1 MTMLVPTDPSRE
13 GQTMTG
19 TATDAAAP
27 GPRAPRRGRPGSRRP
42 SRLRISQVVS
52 RVLIVCVL
60 IMQVY
65 PFLWLLQTSLR
76 DRQDFAASNPFSIP
90 TELTLENFAR
100 AFEQGSLLRNIL
112 NSLLITGGACALL
125 VICGMA
131 GAYAIQVLGFRGS
144 NLVRGLFLLGI
155 VVPVQVA
162 LVPLFID
169 YSRIGLLD
177 TYVAVMIPLA
187 GFALPMAMFLFL
199 SFFSYI
205 PRELYEAASID
216 GAGPYRIFFRVTM
229 PMSLNTVVTV
239 VMVNAIFIWNDFI
252 FANTFI
258 LSEEL
263 KTIPLGLQ
271 NYIGAMGNTDW
282 TATFAAVS
290 ITVTP
295 LLLVF
300 LVLNRAMIYGLESG
314 ASKG

>member
-1 MTMLVPTDPSRE
+1 MTVLAPTDPSRE
-13 GQTMTG
+13 GQTMTD
-19 TATDAAAP
+19 TAPDASA
-27 GPRAPRRGRPGSRRP
+27 PRAPRRGRPGSRRP

-60 IMQVY
+60 ILQVY

-100 AFEQGSLLRNIL
+100 ALEQGSLLRNIL
-112 NSLLITGGACALL
+112 NSLIITGGACALL
-125 VICGMA
+125 VVCGMA

-216 GAGPYRIFFRVTM
+216 GAGPYRIFFRITM

-258 LSEEL
+258 LSDEL